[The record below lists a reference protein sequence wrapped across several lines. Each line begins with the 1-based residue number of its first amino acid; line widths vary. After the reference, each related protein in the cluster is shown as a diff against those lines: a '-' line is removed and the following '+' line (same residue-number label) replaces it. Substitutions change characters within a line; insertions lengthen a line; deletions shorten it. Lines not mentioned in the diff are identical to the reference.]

1 MAGAWH
7 VLSPAMGTRV
17 GPRLASSAAG
27 GGPHRRVAPALPA
40 AALTARKSDCRR
52 SSVSIALAACAHI
65 APFHPRHQSTRGAR
79 AAHVCRSTPATAAS
93 VRSSPGSEP
102 RRIQAVR
109 SNRHT
114 TPTSS
119 VDNVSKPPGSS
130 SSVKSKGNGMC
141 VEVVTK
147 TRPQRFRSGVLNIHP
162 FTRSP
167 RSTRVFGTGRR
178 STPNAYA
185 TMIEKQKNS
194 PNEIAATAGMFRSS
208 ATTLRTPSHAADS
221 INENP
226 IPIPKLLAA
235 SSHDIPV
242 FVYVIFM

>member
-1 MAGAWH
+1 MAPDSTCMARAWH
-7 VLSPAMGTRV
+7 VLSPAMGSPR
-17 GPRLASSAAG
+17 GPRVASLESSAD
-27 GGPHRRVAPALPA
+27 GPHRRVAPALPA

-147 TRPQRFRSGVLNIHP
+147 TRPQRFRCGVRKAITREAGTHLPPPSNFLLVASRNHQAARRLEHP
-162 FTRSP
+162 TCQRTLPLACSSQP
-167 RSTRVFGTGRR
+167 RSA
-178 STPNAYA
+178 P
-185 TMIEKQKNS
+185 
-194 PNEIAATAGMFRSS
+194 TAFE
-208 ATTLRTPSHAADS
+208 LLLPS
-221 INENP
+221 
-226 IPIPKLLAA
+226 
-235 SSHDIPV
+235 
-242 FVYVIFM
+242 

>member
-1 MAGAWH
+1 MDAYPLMQSSPSSRAGRMFSRLTLTALC
-7 VLSPAMGTRV
+7 LSGAIFGQPAFAQA
-17 GPRLASSAAG
+17 PPAAPAG
-27 GGPHRRVAPALPA
+27 NQALPPLRTGSGATAADVAPALPA

-130 SSVKSKGNGMC
+130 SSVKSKGNGMW

-147 TRPQRFRSGVLNIHP
+147 TARSVPAAECSTHSVHQTRPA
-162 FTRSP
+162 
-167 RSTRVFGTGRR
+167 VF
-178 STPNAYA
+178 
-185 TMIEKQKNS
+185 
-194 PNEIAATAGMFRSS
+194 
-208 ATTLRTPSHAADS
+208 
-221 INENP
+221 
-226 IPIPKLLAA
+226 
-235 SSHDIPV
+235 
-242 FVYVIFM
+242 